1 MCAKAS
7 AERRSEE
14 LGEMGDEWTD
24 GVEFGVEAKL
34 FPLVVDFGRRYNCRV
49 R

>member
-7 AERRSEE
+7 AERRNEE

-24 GVEFGVEAKL
+24 EVDYGVDSKA
-34 FPLVVDFGRRYNCRV
+34 FPSVVDFGRRFTSLLR
-49 R
+49 